1 MASTVTAQVPP
12 GSVDTAGI
20 SISTATPTASNPR
33 AGTIYNPTTLAAAQP
48 CYFHPMFNGN
58 YLMINAW
65 TWWAGTPAG
74 GIGYYSGYNETPA
87 PSWLI
92 VDGAS
97 GATAPVPNYPL
108 IPFKNPVTTATVT
121 AATSRHP
128 GYLFLLHQ
136 VTLNNSVQA
145 ILQIMS
151 IATSGAVTLT
161 QEEIL
166 PTVAL
171 DSETVLFD
179 RGLQYADPYM
189 IVYGSDSSGTV
200 YTIRKPWAKIGVSTQ
215 LNPTTQTHGAVG
227 ATEVAWSYNS
237 GAGYTPDPTQLAPLT
252 TVDGTS
258 LTTQGPIS
266 TAQVNN
272 QLLIT
277 TVADNSGTYTGQVW
291 SSRKGR
297 PITAVGSSVAL
308 GTTAT
313 YLGGG
318 LALQPTLSAVTVP
331 SGASAALPYVV
342 STKAT
347 AEGND
352 SLINTWGTFPVI
364 V

>member
-12 GSVDTAGI
+12 GSLDTAGI
-20 SISTATPTASNPR
+20 SISTATPSASNPR
-33 AGTIYNPTTLAAAQP
+33 AGTIYNPATLAAAQP
-48 CYFHPMFNGN
+48 CYFHPMFDGR
-58 YLMINAW
+58 YLMVNSRTW
-65 TWWAGTPAG
+65 TAATPAG
-74 GIGYYSGYNETPA
+74 GISYYSGYIESVA
-87 PSWLI
+87 PSWVI
-92 VDGAS
+92 VDGPS
-97 GATAPVPNYPL
+97 GSTARVPNYPL
-108 IPFKNPVTTATVT
+108 IPFKSSPSAATVV

-128 GYLFLLHQ
+128 GYLFLLHS
-136 VTLNNSVQA
+136 VTINGQPQA

-171 DSETVLFD
+171 DSDTALFD

-189 IVYGSDSSGTV
+189 IVYGRDSSGTV
-200 YTIRKPWAKIGVSTQ
+200 YTIRKPWAKIGVTTQ
-215 LNPTTQTHGAVG
+215 LNPTTQTHGGVG
-227 ATEVAWSYNS
+227 ATEVAWNYYT
-237 GAGYTPDPTQLAPLT
+237 GAGYSPDPAQLAPLT
-252 TVDGTS
+252 TVDATS

-266 TAQVNN
+266 TATINN

-277 TVADNSGTYTGQVW
+277 TVAEASGIYTGHVW

-297 PITAVGSSVAL
+297 PITALGSPIAL
-308 GTTAT
+308 GTTVT

-342 STKAT
+342 STKLT
-347 AEGND
+347 SEGND
-352 SLINTWGTFPVI
+352 SLVNTWGSFPVI